1 MPTLFDPMRCGAF
14 TLANRVVMAPLT
26 RNRADA
32 ERVPTALMRT
42 YYEQRATAGLIISE
56 ATQISP
62 QGQGYRDTPGIYSD
76 AQVHGWRPIT
86 DAVHA
91 QGGRMVAQLWHVGR
105 ISHVSLQPG
114 GQAPV
119 SSTARRANG
128 KTWVGGQVP
137 STAVVWIGQ
146 FATLYYFVHFLVI
159 LPLLG
164 LFETPKEVPASIN
177 DAVLAK
183 QLDANKAEVDAA
195 LAKVKA
201 LDPTNDADR
210 KLVNDLSDALTK
222 VSADLGSL
230 SDSVSVS
237 DATAS
242 KEKAAQLVADSA
254 VVKAAD
260 HALATAVAPS
270 SSK

>member
-1 MPTLFDPMRCGAF
+1 MHVPIRRGLVAAVLAGAVLTLTACGGSDNSEKDF
-14 TLANRVVMAPLT
+14 EKQANAAIVTVKAAGSSLG
-26 RNRADA
+26 
-32 ERVPTALMRT
+32 RT
-42 YYEQRATAGLIISE
+42 ISGAG
-56 ATQISP
+56 
-62 QGQGYRDTPGIYSD
+62 
-76 AQVHGWRPIT
+76 
-86 DAVHA
+86 
-91 QGGRMVAQLWHVGR
+91 
-105 ISHVSLQPG
+105 
-114 GQAPV
+114 
-119 SSTARRANG
+119 ST
-128 KTWVGGQVP
+128 T
-137 STAVVWIGQ
+137 
-146 FATLYYFVHFLVI
+146 
-159 LPLLG
+159 
-164 LFETPKEVPASIN
+164 
-177 DAVLAK
+177 DAVLAR
-183 QLDANKAEVDAA
+183 QLDDNKAEVDAA

-242 KEKAAQLVADSA
+242 KEKAAQLIADSA